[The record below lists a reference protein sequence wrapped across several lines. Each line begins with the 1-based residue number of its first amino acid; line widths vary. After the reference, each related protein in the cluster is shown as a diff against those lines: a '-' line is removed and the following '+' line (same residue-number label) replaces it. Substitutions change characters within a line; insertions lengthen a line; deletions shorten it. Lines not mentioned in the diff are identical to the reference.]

1 MRHLAV
7 SAMRLARN
15 PLVAHSHHWLLNL
28 GFYHI
33 FLFGAPSNEGI
44 YGVVNQ
50 NLMSAVIMPK
60 TSTPPVLRIA

>member
-1 MRHLAV
+1 MPKTTTSQAF
-7 SAMRLARN
+7 ARFHN
-15 PLVAHSHHWLLNL
+15 GIVCLLLLNL

-33 FLFGAPSNEGI
+33 FLFRALSNEGV